1 MTHFKCGGVTL
12 GVGFHHNLGDGMSA
26 LHFINSWAD
35 MTRGIPIKNPPFI
48 DRTVLG
54 ARVNKEAFPTF
65 DHIEYDPPLSLK
77 NNEAQLA
84 HKPTTKGSVASFAAA
99 SVATLK
105 LSLDQINT
113 LKAKVRKDQEHDE
126 HKSNTRYST
135 YEILAAHVWRC
146 TCKARGLGDDQECK
160 LYVNVDGRSRL
171 NPPLPSGYFGNVL
184 FFTTPIALSGD
195 IISKPLIYTAEKIHE
210 AIKRVDD
217 KYLRSAL
224 AYLEHKDPTTIKH
237 GTETYTSPGF
247 KLNSWMRLPIYDS
260 DFGWGRPISMTR
272 TKINYEGKAYFVP
285 SPTNDGSA
293 SLVIS
298 LEPHQMEIFKECFYD
313 F

>member
-12 GVGFHHNLGDGMSA
+12 GVGFHHNLADGMSA

-35 MTRGIPIKNPPFI
+35 VTRGIPIKNLPFI

-54 ARVNKEAFPTF
+54 ARVKKGDSPTF
-65 DHIEYDPPLSLK
+65 NHIEYGPPLSLR
-77 NNEAQLA
+77 NDGAQLA
-84 HKPTTKGSVASFAAA
+84 HRPTNGSASSAA

-113 LKAKVRKDQEHDE
+113 LKAKVRKDQDQDE
-126 HKSNTRYST
+126 HKSNIRYST

-146 TCKARGLGDDQECK
+146 TSKARGLSDGQECK
-160 LYVNVDGRSRL
+160 LYINVDGRSRL

-184 FFTTPIALSGD
+184 FFTTPVALSGD
-195 IISKPLIYTAEKIHE
+195 MISKPLIFTVKKIHE
-210 AIKRVDD
+210 AIKQMDD

-224 AYLEHKDPTTIKH
+224 AYLEHNDPTTIKH
-237 GTETYTSPGF
+237 GAQTYRSPGF
-247 KLNSWMRLPIYDS
+247 KLNSWMRLPIYDA

-285 SPTNDGSA
+285 SPANDGSA
-293 SLVIS
+293 SVVIS
-298 LEPHQMEIFKECFYD
+298 LEPHQMEFFKDCFYD